1 METMTYSDARRNL
14 KSLMDKVVEDRS
26 EVIVTRRNGQDVV
39 VMSLDSYRE
48 MDETA
53 YLLSSPANAER
64 LRRGMEQVERGE
76 GVERALI
83 DL

>member
-53 YLLSSPANAER
+53 YLLSSPANAKR

-76 GVERALI
+76 GVERELI